1 MPERAAPV
9 APVPPAGGV
18 LPPLL
23 AHHAAIVE
31 EVCIELISVIEAEAS
46 VLKLDH
52 SLSPDSVRES
62 EGILVLLL
70 VGSCLLRHE
79 VKVKVFVAPLAIMV
93 NIEIQRSV
101 SGLEDALAQPY
112 WLFRFIHILAIV
124 FLLLV
129 LFIFPLS
136 NKITTNNTEIQI

>member
-31 EVCIELISVIEAEAS
+31 EVCVKFVTVIESEAS

-52 SLSPDSVRES
+52 SLCPDSVRES

-70 VGSCLLRHE
+70 VRPRLLRHE
-79 VKVKVFVAPLAIMV
+79 VKVKVFVAPLA
-93 NIEIQRSV
+93 N
-101 SGLEDALAQPY
+101 AK
-112 WLFRFIHILAIV
+112 
-124 FLLLV
+124 
-129 LFIFPLS
+129 
-136 NKITTNNTEIQI
+136 NKIFQFIYC